1 MGFQK
6 GAVAARLVGA
16 AAEQCDAAGGGAAP
30 HLGDGRLRFG
40 PREPFEIA
48 RHVLLPGDPLVQ
60 IGAQQLGHGSQLLE
74 PDAHALLADAAGP
87 EPHDEHA
94 LAVVAGGRIVD
105 TLGDDL
111 HVRLARSP

>member
-16 AAEQCDAAGGGAAP
+16 AAEQRDSAGRAASL
-30 HLGDGRLRFG
+30 HLRNGRLRFG
-40 PREPFEIA
+40 PREPGEIA
-48 RHVLLPGDPLVQ
+48 RHVLLPGDLLVQ
-60 IGAQQLGHGSQLLE
+60 VGAQQLGHGSQLLE

-94 LAVVAGGRIVD
+94 LAVVAGGPIVD